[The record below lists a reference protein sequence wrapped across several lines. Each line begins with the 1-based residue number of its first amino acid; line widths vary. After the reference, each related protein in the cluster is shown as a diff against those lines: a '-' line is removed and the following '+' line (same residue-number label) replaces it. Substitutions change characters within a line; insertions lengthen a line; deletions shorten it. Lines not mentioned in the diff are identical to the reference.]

1 MGSWS
6 KYLCLLSAACAVGA
20 CSSTPTAALPDMPS
34 YATDVLPI
42 FTANCIR
49 CHGAGGMLNAAPNPD
64 GSPNTVGAP
73 VTCYLSM
80 YDDAGDCTVGDG
92 GIISSTCKRG
102 AHYCGTSS
110 GDPPTSLIGYMALT
124 LTQAEGG
131 MPPPPWPP
139 VGTQEKEVLRRWLL
153 DPIP

>member
-1 MGSWS
+1 MVSWP
-6 KYLCLLSAACAVGA
+6 KYLCLLAGTCAVGA
-20 CSSTPTAALPDMPS
+20 CSSTPAAALPDMPS

-64 GSPNTVGAP
+64 GSPNTVGMP

-80 YDDAGDCTVGDG
+80 YEDTGDCSVGDG

-102 AHYCGTSS
+102 AHYCGTPS
-110 GDPPTSLIGYMALT
+110 GDPPTSLVSYYILI
-124 LTQAEGG
+124 LTQDEGG

-139 VGTQEKEVLRRWLL
+139 LGAREKEVIRRWTLN
-153 DPIP
+153 PIP